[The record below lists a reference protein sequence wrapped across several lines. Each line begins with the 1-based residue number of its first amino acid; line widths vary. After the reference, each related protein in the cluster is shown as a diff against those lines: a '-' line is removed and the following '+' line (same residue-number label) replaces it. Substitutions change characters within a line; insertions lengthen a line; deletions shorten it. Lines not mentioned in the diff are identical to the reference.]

1 MQRGDIAMISLLQ
14 VDFQALMNIVNII
27 LIIPELRVEFTV
39 GDQRIFFRRILLG
52 TILHS
57 NDDLIYLSRLVS
69 F

>member
-1 MQRGDIAMISLLQ
+1 
-14 VDFQALMNIVNII
+14 MNIVNII
-27 LIIPELRVEFTV
+27 LIVPELRVEFTV
-39 GDQRIFFRRILLG
+39 GDQRIFLRRILLG